1 MPPFNPPIK
10 LNKNSPIKMGTFYL
24 TFKGVEEMKKLTVRL
39 DEDDYNLLVEQCK
52 VLECTQNQFFRELL
66 RKNLATDIEEYNT
79 TLKEI
84 FRTLKIASNNLN
96 QIAKKSHYSNDVEA
110 IKKELN
116 ELWQSLKE

>member
-1 MPPFNPPIK
+1 
-10 LNKNSPIKMGTFYL
+10 MGTFYL
-24 TFKGVEEMKKLTVRL
+24 TFKGVEKMKKLTVRF

-66 RKNLATDIEEYNT
+66 RKNLAKDIEEYNT

-84 FRTLKIASNNLN
+84 FRTLKIASNNL
-96 QIAKKSHYSNDVEA
+96 KKSHYSDEVEA

>member
-1 MPPFNPPIK
+1 
-10 LNKNSPIKMGTFYL
+10 
-24 TFKGVEEMKKLTVRL
+24 MKKLTVRL

-66 RKNLATDIEEYNT
+66 KKNLATDIQEYNT

-84 FRTLKIASNNLN
+84 FRVLKIASNNLN
-96 QIAKKSHYSNDVEA
+96 QIAKKSHYSDDIES